1 MKRSR
6 FDHPGC
12 PPAGT
17 FYIHDDAVWLAGDN
31 TTSRVG
37 WIRREDDTT
46 LSILVQGSEHAPVR
60 QTATGLDITEAR
72 TKLKRLLKSLAAKL
86 A

>member
-1 MKRSR
+1 MRRPRS
-6 FDHPGC
+6 FHPAC

-17 FYIHDDAVWLAGDN
+17 FYIHDDAVWLAGDR

-46 LSILVQGSEHAPVR
+46 LSILVQGSEHAPIR
-60 QTATGLDITEAR
+60 QTASGLDITEAR
-72 TKLKRLLKSLAAKL
+72 AKLKRLLKSLASRL

>member
-1 MKRSR
+1 MRKPRS
-6 FDHPGC
+6 FHPAC

-17 FYIHDDAVWLAGDN
+17 FYIHDDAVWLAGDR

-37 WIRREDDTT
+37 WIRRSDAMGFC
-46 LSILVQGSEHAPVR
+46 ILVQGSEHAPIR
-60 QTATGLDITEAR
+60 QIAEDMDITEAR
-72 TKLKRLLKSLAAKL
+72 AKLKRLLKSLASRL